1 MTDFRKKLE
10 TGVDPRLSSTVVSW
24 DLEVITWGVRA
35 QVS

>member
-1 MTDFRKKLE
+1 MTDFRKKLQ
-10 TGVDPRLSSTVVSW
+10 TDVYPRLSSTVVSW